1 MINRYPTHCNDE
13 TCASCVQAGDFI
25 FLSHHA
31 GGFDKNDV
39 AYQVR
44 KTFEFMKKTLNKAG
58 ASLKDIV
65 QINLYLKDIK
75 DLRRACDV
83 FHEFFGCEVPARMTS
98 TTDFFDDRCFC
109 MMDAVVYKRKRGG

>member
-1 MINRYPTHCNDE
+1 MIKRYPTHCNDA

-31 GGFDKNDV
+31 GGFDRKDV
-39 AYQVR
+39 AYQTR
-44 KTFEFMKKTLNKAG
+44 KTLDFMKKTLSKAG

-75 DLRRACDV
+75 DLRKACDV
-83 FHEFFGCEVPARMTS
+83 FYEVFGSEVPARMT
-98 TTDFFDDRCFC
+98 TTTEFFDNECLC
-109 MMDAVVYKRKRGG
+109 MMDAVAYKSK

>member
-1 MINRYPTHCNDE
+1 MIKRYPTHCNDA

-25 FLSHHA
+25 FLSHHS

-39 AYQVR
+39 AYQTR
-44 KTFEFMKKTLNKAG
+44 KTFESMKKTLSQAG

-75 DLRRACDV
+75 DLRKACDV
-83 FHEFFGCEVPARMTS
+83 FYDIFGSEVPARMT
-98 TTDFFDDRCFC
+98 TTTEFFDEECLC
-109 MMDAVVYKRKRGG
+109 MMDAVVYKNE